1 MKTENL
7 TSENVKVEIYYFKDS
22 AYLDSDSF
30 VSSENDSSENN
41 DVFNEAIKLA
51 DEELTGYELIEVE
64 AYDKGSRAIWHK
76 IAE

>member
-30 VSSENDSSENN
+30 VSSENNHYEND
-41 DVFNEAIKLA
+41 DVFNEAIKIA
-51 DEELTGYELIEVE
+51 DQELTGYELIEIE
-64 AYDKGSRAIWHK
+64 GHGKGSRAIWHK
-76 IAE
+76 IVE

>member
-30 VSSENDSSENN
+30 VSSENDSSEND
-41 DVFNEAIKLA
+41 DVFNEAIKIA

-64 AYDKGSRAIWHK
+64 AHGKGSRAIWHK
-76 IAE
+76 IVE

>member
-1 MKTENL
+1 MKTEKV

-22 AYLDSDSF
+22 AYLDSDIF
-30 VSSENDSSENN
+30 VSSENDPSEND

-51 DEELTGYELIEVE
+51 DEELFGYELIEIE
-64 AYDKGSRAIWHK
+64 PHGKGLRGIWHK